1 MCCTLVLRTSPHI
14 RFLVQSARVFASGF
28 LSAPLT
34 RIQLPSATLR
44 RYLTGAGL
52 ARLIRT
58 FPSITLPLYLT
69 AFFELVRSRE
79 RTRKQPGLPGTQ
91 PAVSRAQTAR
101 HSLALHVALSD
112 VGRTQ
117 HHFGKSPAY
126 QNPYAPVEST

>member
-1 MCCTLVLRTSPHI
+1 MLHPRPRIPPHI

-79 RTRKQPGLPGTQ
+79 RTRKQPGLPGTHRDRE
-91 PAVSRAQTAR
+91 PHR
-101 HSLALHVALSD
+101 
-112 VGRTQ
+112 
-117 HHFGKSPAY
+117 
-126 QNPYAPVEST
+126 